1 MAMNSALSEYE
12 QAQLLQLYAQGDVT
26 QEELSNLF
34 GVTRWYVR
42 KLIMQRRV
50 KEIPGVQAPVLTP
63 AEQAL
68 LEVARATGLN
78 AAELKQALA
87 MPPLTDRNIFF
98 WLTQQTPERLA
109 RMLFQVVLTQEAHK
123 QEPTHVPTQT
133 G

>member
-1 MAMNSALSEYE
+1 MNSVLNEYE
-12 QAQLLQLYAQGDVT
+12 QAQLLQLYAQGNVT

-42 KLIMQRRV
+42 KLIMQCKL
-50 KEIPGVQAPVLTP
+50 KEISAPALT
-63 AEQAL
+63 AKDQAL
-68 LEVARATGLN
+68 LEVARATGMD
-78 AAELKQALA
+78 AVELKQALA
-87 MPPLTDRNIFF
+87 LPPLTDRNIFF

-109 RMLFQVVLTQEAHK
+109 RMLFQVMLTQEAHK

>member
-1 MAMNSALSEYE
+1 MNSVLNEYE
-12 QAQLLQLYAQGDVT
+12 QAQLLQLYAQGNVT

-42 KLIMQRRV
+42 KLIMQCKL
-50 KEIPGVQAPVLTP
+50 KEISAPALTVKD
-63 AEQAL
+63 QAL
-68 LEVARATGLN
+68 LEVARATGMD
-78 AAELKQALA
+78 ADQLKQALA
-87 MPPLTDRNIFF
+87 LPPLTDRNIFF

-109 RMLFQVVLTQEAHK
+109 RMLFQVMLTQEAHK